1 MLNRWRWTASIAHL
15 PVFFPLSII
24 SAEAPFIERQAY
36 PLRADDVM
44 RNTRCSRISSSR
56 NRRQLEY
63 PSCICIIRD
72 RRRIREN
79 AHVAASNRDRLTGPV
94 SQPFFSRV
102 YQNVLDYRT
111 SLLLTMLEREDAR
124 EETKETRLVLQ
135 IRGWLKSSCGIK
147 TAADNREKNEETET
161 NQMITLL

>member
-1 MLNRWRWTASIAHL
+1 MLNRWRWTAYSIAHL

-24 SAEAPFIERQAY
+24 SAQAPLIEGQAY

-79 AHVAASNRDRLTGPV
+79 AHVVASNRDRLTGFCLATLFLV
-94 SQPFFSRV
+94 STRTCLITERRYYWRCASERTGGRSRGG
-102 YQNVLDYRT
+102 
-111 SLLLTMLEREDAR
+111 
-124 EETKETRLVLQ
+124 TRFANSRLIEKLVRNKN
-135 IRGWLKSSCGIK
+135 RGG
-147 TAADNREKNEETET
+147 
-161 NQMITLL
+161 